1 MSHPFLSLTLYLLT
15 IIIPPIVA
23 SELASSVV
31 ITLVSPNPVSTL
43 DPTYAS
49 WNIDPSCN
57 RGFHQ
62 TNFSNPNLAAAA
74 HALSPSRLRFG
85 GSGTDNLV
93 YGLTPGSPECASV
106 PPVTDCSYTTPGC
119 LNSTHWDNLYEFG
132 KAAQVDFIFSV
143 SFNLDEACKVGPS
156 YVWNSSNAENLLTYL
171 VANGQT
177 DIWGFEHGN
186 EINNAGPGTSCNLSA
201 TSQGGMTVKWWSLV
215 RPYMPNV
222 RLIGPDSGG
231 YNPLQWLNDFLPAVT
246 SVPLHAVTHHV
257 YNGVNRQTF
266 NSVEQLDN
274 SLAEIA
280 WYTNVSRTL
289 APKAEYWAGEN
300 GPTGGGNDGT
310 CGSDTVCG
318 LFASTLWYA
327 DDMSVRAK
335 HGFSNYQRHDFFG
348 GAYGLTNS
356 VTGVMALGPNDP
368 LVIRP
373 DFWINFLW
381 KRTLGTNV
389 LNVTSTSPLIRSYAY
404 SGLPPSQFAAT
415 QCINSP
421 IQLLLINL
429 DNSTSGTPITLPP
442 VGSSTQFAAWTLS
455 AAQNQPDGPFTKLS
469 AINNVPVVVTV
480 DVSQGDPNK
489 YLSGITQAPIIGT
502 VTEGITISPLST
514 TFICYM

>member
-1 MSHPFLSLTLYLLT
+1 MYTIGISLLTVLT
-15 IIIPPIVA
+15 IIIPQIFATP
-23 SELASSVV
+23 VV
-31 ITLVSPNPVSTL
+31 IRLVSSDPISTTN
-43 DPTYAS
+43 PTYAS

-74 HALSPSRLRFG
+74 RALTPSRLRFG

-119 LNSTHWDNLYEFG
+119 LNATHWNNLYQFG
-132 KAAQVDFIFSV
+132 KAAQADFIFSV
-143 SFNLDEACKVGPS
+143 SFNLDDACKVGYK
-156 YVWNSSNAENLLTYL
+156 YVWNSSNAENLLAYL

-186 EINNAGPGTSCNLSA
+186 EIGNAGPGTACNLSA
-201 TSQGGMTVKWWSLV
+201 ISQAGMVNTWWNLIKND
-215 RPYMPNV
+215 MPSV

-231 YNPLQWLNDFLPAVT
+231 YDPLQWLQVFLPAVT
-246 SVPLHAVTHHV
+246 APLHAVTHHV
-257 YNGVNRQTF
+257 YNGVDRHTF
-266 NSVEQLDN
+266 NSPSQLDN
-274 SLAEIA
+274 SLPEIA
-280 WYTNVSRTL
+280 WYTNVSTKL
-289 APKAEYWAGEN
+289 APNSEYWAGEN

-356 VTGVMALGPNDP
+356 MNGAMQLGPTDP
-368 LVIRP
+368 VILRP

-381 KRTLGTNV
+381 KRTIGTMV
-389 LNVTSTSPLIRSYAY
+389 LNVTSNSSTIRAY
-404 SGLPPSQFAAT
+404 GYKGLPPSPFAAT
-415 QCINSP
+415 QCATSSL
-421 IQLLLINL
+421 QLLLINL
-429 DNSTSGTPITLPP
+429 DNSTSDTSVVLPP
-442 VGSSTQFAAWTLS
+442 VGAQYAAWTLS
-455 AAQNQPDGPFTKLS
+455 ALPNPNGPFTTLS
-469 AINNVPVVVTV
+469 AINNIPVAVIV
-480 DVSQGDPNK
+480 DISKSDPSK
-489 YLSGITQAPIIGT
+489 YLSGITEAPVVGN
-502 VTEGITISPLST
+502 VVDGISISPLST